1 MSLENIRVMV
11 VDDSN
16 FSAQLIGSLLHALG
30 VETVVTCRSAEDGL
44 AFLAERSDRV
54 DLAIIDWVMPGMG
67 GLDML
72 RAIRSPESPTRKLP
86 VILISGEPLKE
97 RVEQARKAG
106 VHDFL
111 VKPLSAR
118 RLGNAVRNSLDHARP
133 FIISETYVG
142 PDRRWQKGE
151 FEGEDQRRNDV
162 AATEEAPPPQD
173 AALDTPLART

>member
-16 FSAQLIGSLLHALG
+16 FSAQLIRSLLHAIG
-30 VETVVTCRSAEDGL
+30 IETVFTCRSAKDGL
-44 AFLAERSDRV
+44 AFLAERPDRV
-54 DLAIIDWVMPGMG
+54 DLAIIDWVMPGMA

-86 VILISGEPLKE
+86 VILISGEPLKK

-118 RLGNAVRNSLDHARP
+118 RLENAVHNSLDRARP

-162 AATEEAPPPQD
+162 AAADAPPPQD